1 MHVCWQPEVAVIKNW
16 ARKQPALAIPVFM
29 YVTHELVAD
38 DGIVYSS
45 YEQEQNIPAINI
57 SDSCA

>member
-1 MHVCWQPEVAVIKNW
+1 
-16 ARKQPALAIPVFM
+16 
-29 YVTHELVAD
+29 LVAD

-57 SDSCA
+57 SDSCAWVVGISVT